1 MTVQTAKE
9 RKTLQ
14 GWMKIGQ
21 CATLLTIQLAPQ
33 ASRDADQ
40 DRLDEE
46 LTQNINATCA
56 DRHTQTDFA
65 GTFGDGYVHDIHD
78 TDTTYHQRNS
88 GNAGEQGCHQISGR
102 V

>member
-1 MTVQTAKE
+1 MCHTLDYPAGTAADDDSDK
-9 RKTLQ
+9 
-14 GWMKIGQ
+14 
-21 CATLLTIQLAPQ
+21 

-56 DRHTQTDFA
+56 DGHTQTDFA